1 MTTPLY
7 SAFPHDLEGMLTD
20 VRPELLRYCRSLT
33 GREWEAEDL
42 AQETLIRV
50 LCRHAKMPG
59 IKVNKPYV
67 FRIARNLWID
77 RCRLGRRQTSVSF
90 EELDPCAAPA
100 APAESDFLITRELLE
115 ELMYRLTPKPFVI
128 VLLCDVFGMTAKE
141 AGRCIDAAEV
151 SVQVALSRARKR
163 LRRLALQE
171 PEGPPDGGFP
181 HRKSPEAVHAKL
193 LSSVA
198 EAFRRYDPRLIYEA
212 YLHLFEHGCRIAEIH
227 AKGCRCFLTLHD
239 PDGNLLMI
247 SESFI

>member
-7 SAFPHDLEGMLTD
+7 STFPHDLEGMLTD

-33 GREWEAEDL
+33 GKEWEAEDL

-115 ELMYRLTPKPFVI
+115 ELMYRLTPKPFDRQRSGALHRRGGSI
-128 VLLCDVFGMTAKE
+128 G
-141 AGRCIDAAEV
+141 AGCPFEG
-151 SVQVALSRARKR
+151 SKTVAPSRAPGTGGTSRRRFPAPEKPR
-163 LRRLALQE
+163 SGTRQTALFRGRSISPLRSPADLRGLLA
-171 PEGPPDGGFP
+171 
-181 HRKSPEAVHAKL
+181 
-193 LSSVA
+193 SV
-198 EAFRRYDPRLIYEA
+198 
-212 YLHLFEHGCRIAEIH
+212 
-227 AKGCRCFLTLHD
+227 
-239 PDGNLLMI
+239 
-247 SESFI
+247 